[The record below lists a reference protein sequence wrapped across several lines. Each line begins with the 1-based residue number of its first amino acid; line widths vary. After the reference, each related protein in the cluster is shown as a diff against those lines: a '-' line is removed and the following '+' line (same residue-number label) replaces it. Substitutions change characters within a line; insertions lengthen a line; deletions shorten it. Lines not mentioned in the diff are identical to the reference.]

1 MISQLLAAAASV
13 ALVGAGVAG
22 TSGVRSFEAIPTRT
36 AAVADGEGAGASG
49 MCRVDVVRTGNSGT
63 VTSTR
68 SVLNDGSCV
77 CTLVTG
83 PAGANGNAEDVITGM
98 LRDRTCPESPMV
110 GQSAEAEV
118 AGVGAGGSGSGL
130 VIPLLV
136 GVVGA
141 GGLAVALSSNSRG

>member
-1 MISQLLAAAASV
+1 MISQILAAAASV

-36 AAVADGEGAGASG
+36 SAVADGEGAGASG
-49 MCRVDVVRTGNSGT
+49 MCRVDIVRSGEGGT

-83 PAGANGNAEDVITGM
+83 PAGANGNAEDVVTGM
-98 LRDRTCPESPMV
+98 LRDRTCPESPTV
-110 GQSAEAEV
+110 GRAVREV
-118 AGVGAGGSGSGL
+118 ARTGGGSGV
-130 VIPLLV
+130 VIPVLV
-136 GVVGA
+136 AVVGA
-141 GGLAVALSSNSRG
+141 AGLAVALGANSRG